1 MGDEVFSLSKEEIL
15 NNLNLLNE
23 SYDAFLKLIN
33 LSYKIKLAK
42 NNNVIDIELIFL
54 EVNFVH
60 MAGLDKLI
68 DITFVTETNVSVL
81 YKEFKKNK
89 NEFRK
94 SLAASNYFN
103 DIVGRLYSIIDL
115 KDNFDNA
122 KDNKHYKFVQNVKPF
137 YTQIKYEYHIKS
149 EYGDNTYYYFL
160 RNRKNPNNPQE
171 YVVVSTFIENELN
184 YSAGQSFVTLLKK
197 VEVNKI
203 KGLERMIYKNDIY
216 SDNE

>member
-68 DITFVTETNVSVL
+68 DITFVTEANVSVL

-115 KDNFDNA
+115 KDNFNNA

-203 KGLERMIYKNDIY
+203 SGLERMIYKNDIY

>member
-1 MGDEVFSLSKEEIL
+1 MGDEEFSLSKEEIL

-68 DITFVTETNVSVL
+68 DITFVTEANVSVL

-115 KDNFDNA
+115 KDNFNNA

-203 KGLERMIYKNDIY
+203 SGLERMIYKNDIY